1 MPQTSRTST
10 SGGLGDESASSSCPL
25 STTLDVMAIPSK
37 FEELLSAG
45 TARRYMPVRF
55 SVRRALKEATCSP
68 EKLSELLGEDMKHF
82 HQVRVAIGAAL
93 SSQPEKQSAAANL
106 WKTFLRSRVE
116 MLDYWSAA
124 FAAFTAFF
132 AAVLGLGVVVM
143 RPVGLDYL
151 YLIAAGIGA
160 SAFSIFKFQ
169 IDRQKSWYKYLVSH
183 LEAIQK

>member
-1 MPQTSRTST
+1 MSQTSRTST
-10 SGGLGDESASSSCPL
+10 SDGLSVESANSSRQL
-25 STTLDVMAIPSK
+25 SSTIDVMGIPGK

-45 TARRYMPVRF
+45 MARRYMPVRF
-55 SVRRALKEATCSP
+55 SVWRALIETTCSP

-82 HQVRVAIGAAL
+82 HQVRAAIGAAL
-93 SSQPEKQSAAANL
+93 SSQPERQSAAALL

-116 MLDYWSAA
+116 MLDYWSTA
-124 FAAFTAFF
+124 FAALTAFF
-132 AAVLGLGVVVM
+132 AAVLGVGVVVM
-143 RPVGLDYL
+143 RPAGLDYL

-160 SAFSIFKFQ
+160 SALSILKFQ